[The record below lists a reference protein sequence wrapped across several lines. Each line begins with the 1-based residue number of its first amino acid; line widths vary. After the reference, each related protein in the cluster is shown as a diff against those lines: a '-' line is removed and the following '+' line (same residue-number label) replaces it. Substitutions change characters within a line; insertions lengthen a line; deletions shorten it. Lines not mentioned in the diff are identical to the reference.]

1 MKPQILSVCLLLS
14 LLGAGRAWS
23 DPSPLPSEAAVPS
36 VPQPSRGTL
45 EARRQALEA
54 RRKAME
60 DELRQLAVDTDAQA
74 RQLDP
79 DRRLTS
85 DQLYALLQAREDRR
99 MAERFDPTP
108 VAVCTTVFGSLLLGF
123 LAWLWSGDRK
133 ARRLHETVR
142 LMVEKGAEIPQGLLT
157 PPPRHKPSEL
167 RRGIILSSTGLGLT
181 LVLALLPDLHGA
193 WSAGLSLLLIGL
205 GHVLVWRLQ
214 RAGGAL
220 ASALSPE
227 WPS

>member
-1 MKPQILSVCLLLS
+1 MHRIYTLP
-14 LLGAGRAWS
+14 A
-23 DPSPLPSEAAVPS
+23 PSYTSPTATSVPS
-36 VPQPSRGTL
+36 VPQPSRGSL

-54 RRKAME
+54 RRKTVE
-60 DELRQLAVDTDAQA
+60 DELRQLTAETDAQA

-85 DQLYALLQAREDRR
+85 DQLFALLQAREDRR

-108 VAVCTTVFGSLLLGF
+108 AAVCSTSFGSLLLGF
-123 LAWLWSGDRK
+123 LAWLWSSDRK

-142 LMVEKGAEIPQGLLT
+142 LMVEKGAEIPQGLLA
-157 PPPRHKPSEL
+157 PPPRRKPSDL
-167 RRGIILSSTGLGLT
+167 RRGIILSATGLGLT
-181 LVLALLPDLHGA
+181 LALALRPEAHGV
-193 WSAGLSLLLIGL
+193 WSAGLTILLIGL